1 MWILIY
7 TINLC
12 SLPKHRLFYSLVDG
26 KAYHCNYLYTAE
38 VSHKM
43 PSKNETKSV
52 IILIYAS
59 PSYTFVSAYLCGM
72 RRALLRVRGTLCDG
86 RHPLWFAVAVPRC
99 TETRHLQG
107 PRADRQ
113 RGTRAVAQLSRL
125 VTQAFRKL
133 ALSDSLQH
141 IHQAGGFMLLFNP
154 PWEHPG
160 GNTSFCKANVYAHNS
175 TCALRCVRQQNGM
188 ISSTNTQAG
197 VSSYIS
203 SFFFFFLAFK

>member
-1 MWILIY
+1 MRILIY

-72 RRALLRVRGTLCDG
+72 RRALLCVRGTLCDG

-107 PRADRQ
+107 PRANRQ

-154 PWEHPG
+154 P
-160 GNTSFCKANVYAHNS
+160 
-175 TCALRCVRQQNGM
+175 
-188 ISSTNTQAG
+188 
-197 VSSYIS
+197 
-203 SFFFFFLAFK
+203 